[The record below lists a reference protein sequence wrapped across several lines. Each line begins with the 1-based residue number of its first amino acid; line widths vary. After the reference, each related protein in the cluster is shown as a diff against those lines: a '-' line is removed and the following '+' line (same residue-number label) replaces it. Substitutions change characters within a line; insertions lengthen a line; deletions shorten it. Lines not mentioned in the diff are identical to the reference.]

1 MVGREGGVELRQPID
16 GFTERARR
24 LANVGEQDH
33 RDAVGGRHEEQP
45 TNECRRFPRIGQVAQ
60 IEARQPKQ
68 RVHMV
73 GIKCQRFAEHLGGRR
88 MALEVLGNAPAQSQE
103 GGVPKAKF
111 MRLVEQPLGLVGI
124 SALHETLDEGGA
136 NGAFHRVLLQQV
148 QQQRFCRGNPSGTP
162 LGLGQQQ
169 RGRRGSLFEQPLGD
183 LLRATGAARTVLSLA
198 RKKAERHVGRIG
210 LFERL
215 GHDRPEAQP
224 GSLGGHLARKPR
236 VEPPVLGGH
245 PEADQPVPQL
255 PFPQRGDR
263 EAKPGRDGERL
274 GRNPLLPLLDGVIG
288 IRHLRPAS
296 SHFCNRAPVA
306 SINASTL

>member
-1 MVGREGGVELRQPID
+1 MQVVDRPCPIPGAGACHREIDDERPPTRILCQEPGRHLRGPSALTHRDKKLDQAKTDAMVGRKGGVELRQPID

-73 GIKCQRFAEHLGGRR
+73 GIERQRFAEHLGGRR

-111 MRLVEQPLGLVGI
+111 MRLVEQPLGLVGV
-124 SALHETLDEGGA
+124 SALHQTLDEGGA

-148 QQQRFCRGNPSGTP
+148 QQQRFRRGNPSGTP

-198 RKKAERHVGRIG
+198 RK
-210 LFERL
+210 
-215 GHDRPEAQP
+215 
-224 GSLGGHLARKPR
+224 
-236 VEPPVLGGH
+236 
-245 PEADQPVPQL
+245 
-255 PFPQRGDR
+255 
-263 EAKPGRDGERL
+263 
-274 GRNPLLPLLDGVIG
+274 
-288 IRHLRPAS
+288 
-296 SHFCNRAPVA
+296 
-306 SINASTL
+306 